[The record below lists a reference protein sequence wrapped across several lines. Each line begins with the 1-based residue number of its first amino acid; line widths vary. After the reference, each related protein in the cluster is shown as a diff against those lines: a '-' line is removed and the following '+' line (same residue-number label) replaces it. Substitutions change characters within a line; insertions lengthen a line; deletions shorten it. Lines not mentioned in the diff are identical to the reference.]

1 MTKEEFEVKFKEY
14 LNEQGPNP
22 GTGWISKM
30 GCRQSHEFE
39 ILLSFRPSS
48 LAGLV
53 VGERW
58 PHEEA
63 KVSSR
68 CQGPQA

>member
-30 GCRQSHEFE
+30 GWHYKKRQEFVRL
-39 ILLSFRPSS
+39 IDY
-48 LAGLV
+48 
-53 VGERW
+53 
-58 PHEEA
+58 
-63 KVSSR
+63 
-68 CQGPQA
+68 QADVK